1 MTDRKD
7 RPVGSGDDLQSLSR
21 RGFDLVQADPE
32 MAERLLWVVVRATDE
47 GDVDP
52 TTHVTALWGLGR
64 LAHDRG
70 AIDDALIVYRDAVT
84 MALDT
89 DCSELAAE
97 VRVSWSVCLQASGET
112 DHALEQ
118 LAIAEPFLSGASAG
132 RLYMQ
137 RGFLMAILGER
148 SAAIE
153 QYNRALPLLVSA
165 GDELAVTRLISN
177 RGVLHLQLG
186 DSARASTDFL
196 ESQKMAERLGQQV
209 LAAGALHNLAYLD
222 GRLGRFPAALRGFAA
237 ARRHYADVGSPG
249 RYIGDLDID
258 ECGVMIEAGLGAEAE
273 QIARRVVEAARRSGN
288 TAQLAEALV
297 SLARSQLMIGDAA
310 GAELAAEE
318 AAELFG
324 SSGRT
329 AWIAIARYLVIIA
342 RARDEGRR
350 RTALRQ
356 FVRLRDVADRL
367 ERHGWLSEAAEVR
380 VLTGRYA
387 LEAGRR
393 DVAGEVL
400 STAAGARRHPLARVR
415 AEAWY
420 AAALLAQADGDQ
432 RATFRA
438 LDAGLR
444 SVDTYRATL
453 GAADLRSRAAQLGAP
468 LAELG
473 LRLAVDGGS
482 PLTVL
487 RWAERC
493 RASALGTASGSY
505 SAAARPDETMTSGT
519 TTGGTTTGGT
529 TTDEADTDAGA
540 VLDRLRQARLALA
553 DARAEDD
560 ATTSVL
566 MSRVAELE
574 SEVTRRTRHRDAV
587 GATRRRVIDTAGLR
601 RELGDSTLIE
611 FIETDGDV
619 YAVVIGDGPSR
630 LIHIGTTST
639 IVAANDH
646 LAFALRRLALV
657 PPGLSADRF
666 VAAFAVAAG
675 ELDSLLFGPLRE
687 RSRNSSKRQSGPG
700 PVIVVPTGALHSVL
714 WSALPTGRRAHG
726 MTIAPSATWWL
737 GVGDGR
743 QDTAP
748 RKYSPSR
755 RRRVLLVA
763 GPDIRHAEAEI
774 AALRRLYP
782 TARVLTGRDAT
793 VGAVADAMSV
803 ATLVHIAAHGS
814 FRSDNPLFSAME
826 LHDGQL
832 SVHELETLPAV
843 PETVVLAA
851 CSSGR
856 NGVLTGDELLGTS
869 ASLLA
874 LGVRALAA
882 PLLPISDSAAVPV
895 ALALHRGLRGG
906 RTLSAALAQCAVAA
920 ERAGHTD
927 VLAAASSF
935 SCFSSRTSSFRVS
948 ARP

>member
-7 RPVGSGDDLQSLSR
+7 RPVGSGDDLRSLSR

-32 MAERLLWVVVRATDE
+32 MAERLLRVVVRATDE
-47 GDVDP
+47 GDADP
-52 TTHVTALWGLGR
+52 TAQVTALWGLGR

-70 AIDDALIVYRDAVT
+70 AIDDALIVYREAVT
-84 MALDT
+84 IAVDT
-89 DCSELAAE
+89 HCPELAAE

-118 LAIAEPFLSGASAG
+118 LAIAEPFLSGAPLG
-132 RLYMQ
+132 RLHMQ
-137 RGFLMAILGER
+137 RGFLTAILGER
-148 SAAIE
+148 SVAVE
-153 QYNRALPLLVSA
+153 QYDRALPLLVSA
-165 GDELAVTRLISN
+165 GDELAATRLISN

-186 DSARASTDFL
+186 NSARASADFL
-196 ESQKMAERLGQQV
+196 ESQKMAERLGQHV
-209 LAAGALHNLAYLD
+209 LAAGALHNLACLD

-237 ARRHYADVGSPG
+237 ARLHYADVGSPG

-273 QIARRVVEAARRSGN
+273 EIARRVVEAARRSGN

-297 SLARSQLMIGDAA
+297 SLARSRLMTGDAA

-318 AAELFG
+318 ASALFG
-324 SSGRT
+324 SAGRS
-329 AWIAIARYLVIIA
+329 AWLAIARHLVIIA

-393 DVAGEVL
+393 DIAGDVL

-444 SVDTYRATL
+444 SIDTYRATL

-468 LAELG
+468 LAALG
-473 LRLAVDGGS
+473 LRLAVEGGS

-493 RASALGTASGSY
+493 RAAALGTASGSY
-505 SAAARPDETMTSGT
+505 GAPATTAPATTAPATSAPATTAA
-519 TTGGTTTGGT
+519 
-529 TTDEADTDAGA
+529 ADTDAA
-540 VLDRLRQARLALA
+540 ALLDRLRQARLALA
-553 DARAEDD
+553 DAQAEGD
-560 ATTSVL
+560 ATTRSLV
-566 MSRVAELE
+566 SRVAELE
-574 SEVTRRTRHRDAV
+574 SEVTRRTRHREGG
-587 GATRRRVIDTAGLR
+587 GAIRRRVIDTAGLR
-601 RELGDSTLIE
+601 RELGDTILIE
-611 FIETDGDV
+611 FIETEGDV
-619 YAVVIGDGPSR
+619 YAVVIGGGPSN
-630 LIHIGTTST
+630 LIHIGATST

-657 PPGLSADRF
+657 PRGLSADRF
-666 VAAFAVAAG
+666 VAAFALAAG
-675 ELDSLLFGPLRE
+675 ELDSILFGPLRT
-687 RSRNSSKRQSGPG
+687 RSLNSSMRPSRSGPM
-700 PVIVVPTGALHSVL
+700 IVVPTGALHSVL

-737 GVGDGR
+737 GTGDGR
-743 QDTAP
+743 GDAAARQRSRT
-748 RKYSPSR
+748 R

-763 GPDIRHAEAEI
+763 GPDIRHADAEI

-793 VGAVADAMSV
+793 VGAVADAMST

-814 FRSDNPLFSAME
+814 FRSDNPLFSTMQ
-826 LHDGQL
+826 LHDGPL
-832 SVHELETLPAV
+832 SVHELEALSAV
-843 PETVVLAA
+843 PETVVLTA
-851 CSSGR
+851 CSTGR

-895 ALALHRGLRGG
+895 ALALHRGLRSGH
-906 RTLSAALAQCAVAA
+906 TLSAALAQCAVTA
-920 ERAGHTD
+920 ERTGQPD

-935 SCFSSRTSSFRVS
+935 SCFSSRTSSIRVS

>member
-132 RLYMQ
+132 RLHMQ

-196 ESQKMAERLGQQV
+196 ESQKMAERLGQRV

-273 QIARRVVEAARRSGN
+273 QIARRVVEAARTSGN
-288 TAQLAEALV
+288 TVQLAEALV
-297 SLARSQLMIGDAA
+297 SLARSRLMVGDAA
-310 GAELAAEE
+310 GAELVAEE
-318 AAELFG
+318 ASVLFG
-324 SSGRT
+324 ASGRS
-329 AWIAIARYLVIIA
+329 AWIAVARYLVIIA
-342 RARDEGRR
+342 RAADEGRR
-350 RTALRQ
+350 RTALRH

-393 DVAGEVL
+393 DIAGDVL

-420 AAALLAQADGDQ
+420 AAALLAEADGDQ

-468 LAELG
+468 LADLG
-473 LRLAVDGGS
+473 LRLAIEGGS

-493 RASALGTASGSY
+493 RAAAIGAASGPFSAEMDVD
-505 SAAARPDETMTSGT
+505 AAAG
-519 TTGGTTTGGT
+519 
-529 TTDEADTDAGA
+529 
-540 VLDRLRQARLALA
+540 LDQLRQARLALA
-553 DARAEDD
+553 DARAGDD
-560 ATTSVL
+560 ATTRVL
-566 MSRVAELE
+566 VSRVADLE
-574 SEVTRRTRHRDAV
+574 SEVTGRTRHRDAV
-587 GATRRRVIDTAGLR
+587 GATRRLVIDTARLR
-601 RELGDSTLIE
+601 RELGDTTLIE
-611 FIETDGDV
+611 FIETDGDM
-619 YAVVIGDGPSR
+619 YAVVIGDGPSHLTR
-630 LIHIGTTST
+630 IGTTST

-646 LAFALRRLALV
+646 LTFALRRLAFV
-657 PPGLSADRF
+657 PPGLSAARF
-666 VAAFAVAAG
+666 MAAFALAAD
-675 ELDSLLFGPLRE
+675 ELDSLLFGPLRKP
-687 RSRNSSKRQSGPG
+687 SRKSSMRQARSGPL
-700 PVIVVPTGALHSVL
+700 IIVPTGALHSVM
-714 WSALPTGRRAHG
+714 WSALPTGQRAHG

-737 GVGDGR
+737 GAGDGR
-743 QDTAP
+743 GDGASRQRSTT
-748 RKYSPSR
+748 R
-755 RRRVLLVA
+755 RRSVLLVA
-763 GPDIRHAEAEI
+763 GPDIRHADAEI

-782 TARVLTGRDAT
+782 TARVLTGREAT
-793 VGAVADAMSV
+793 VGSVADAMSV

-814 FRSDNPLFSAME
+814 FRSDNPLFSTIR
-826 LHDGQL
+826 LHDGPL
-832 SVHELETLPAV
+832 SVHELEALSAV
-843 PETVVLAA
+843 PETVVITA
-851 CSSGR
+851 CSVGR

-882 PLLPISDSAAVPV
+882 PLLPISDSAVVPV
-895 ALALHRGLRGG
+895 ALALHRGLRSGH
-906 RTLSAALAQCAVAA
+906 TLSAALAHCAVAA
-920 ERAGHTD
+920 ERTGHAD

-935 SCFSSRTSSFRVS
+935 SCFGSRTSSFRVS

>member
-1 MTDRKD
+1 MYREA
-7 RPVGSGDDLQSLSR
+7 V
-21 RGFDLVQADPE
+21 
-32 MAERLLWVVVRATDE
+32 
-47 GDVDP
+47 
-52 TTHVTALWGLGR
+52 
-64 LAHDRG
+64 
-70 AIDDALIVYRDAVT
+70 AI
-84 MALDT
+84 ALDT
-89 DCSELAAE
+89 DCPELAAE

-112 DHALEQ
+112 DQALEQ
-118 LAIAEPFLSGASAG
+118 LAIAEPFLCGAPAG
-132 RLYMQ
+132 RLHMQ

-148 SAAIE
+148 SAAVE
-153 QYNRALPLLVSA
+153 QYDRALPLLVSA
-165 GDELAVTRLISN
+165 GDELAATRLISN
-177 RGVLHLQLG
+177 RGVLHIQLG
-186 DSARASTDFL
+186 NSARASADLL
-196 ESQKMAERLGQQV
+196 ESQKMAERLGQHV
-209 LAAGALHNLAYLD
+209 LAASALQNLAYLD

-258 ECGVMIEAGLGAEAE
+258 ECGVLIEAGLGAEAE

-297 SLARSQLMIGDAA
+297 SLARSRLMIGDAA
-310 GAELAAEE
+310 GAELVAEE
-318 AAELFG
+318 ASVLFG
-324 SSGRT
+324 ASSRS

-342 RARDEGRR
+342 RAADEGQR
-350 RTALRQ
+350 RTAVRQ

-367 ERHGWLSEAAEVR
+367 EHHGWLSEAAEVR

-393 DVAGEVL
+393 DIAGDVL

-438 LDAGLR
+438 LAAGLR

-453 GAADLRSRAAQLGAP
+453 GAAELRSRAAQLGAP
-468 LAELG
+468 LAALG
-473 LRLAVDGGS
+473 LRLAVEGGS

-493 RASALGTASGSY
+493 RAAALGTASGSY
-505 SAAARPDETMTSGT
+505 RAPADTGAAAG
-519 TTGGTTTGGT
+519 
-529 TTDEADTDAGA
+529 
-540 VLDRLRQARLALA
+540 LDRLRQARLALV
-553 DARAEDD
+553 DARAGDD
-560 ATTSVL
+560 ATTRALV
-566 MSRVAELE
+566 SRVAELE

-601 RELGDSTLIE
+601 RELGDATLIE
-611 FIETDGDV
+611 FIETGGDV
-619 YAVVIGDGPSR
+619 YAVVIGDGPSH
-630 LIHIGTTST
+630 LTQIGTTST
-639 IVAANDH
+639 LIAANDH
-646 LAFALRRLALV
+646 LAFALRRLAFV
-657 PPGLSADRF
+657 PTGLSADRF
-666 VAAFAVAAG
+666 VAAFALAAD

-687 RSRNSSKRQSGPG
+687 RSRNSSMRQSTPG
-700 PVIVVPTGALHSVL
+700 PLIVVPTGALHSVL

-737 GVGDGR
+737 GTGEGHGDEASR
-743 QDTAP
+743 QRSRT
-748 RKYSPSR
+748 R

-763 GPDIRHAEAEI
+763 GPDIRHADAEI

-793 VGAVADAMSV
+793 VGAVADAMST
-803 ATLVHIAAHGS
+803 AALVHIAAHGS
-814 FRSDNPLFSAME
+814 FRSDNPLFSTMQ
-826 LHDGQL
+826 LHDGPL
-832 SVHELETLPAV
+832 SVHELETLSAV
-843 PETVVLAA
+843 PETVVITA

-856 NGVLTGDELLGTS
+856 SGVLTGDELLGTS

-895 ALALHRGLRGG
+895 ALALHRGLRSG
-906 RTLSAALAQCAVAA
+906 RTLSAALAQCAVTA
-920 ERAGHTD
+920 ERTGQPD

-935 SCFSSRTSSFRVS
+935 SCFSARNSSSHVS